1 MAVAISKEQ
10 FLEKFNVTEDNP
22 ILNNQSARFIVYHMY
37 DKIKEND
44 NSISYVLNR
53 EIEDL
58 VRTFN
63 TKVGRFSGSANM
75 WLK

>member
-1 MAVAISKEQ
+1 MEQ